1 MPLRCAESLTEFARD
16 GIPLRGRGR
25 INLADKLAGMFLRPG
40 ERGQHIAARGR
51 RRMSDVLDLYGMN
64 ATDGLHHPFL
74 GEGCSRPVN
83 RAVNES

>member
-1 MPLRCAESLTEFARD
+1 
-16 GIPLRGRGR
+16 
-25 INLADKLAGMFLRPG
+25 
-40 ERGQHIAARGR
+40 
-51 RRMSDVLDLYGMN
+51 MSDVLDLFGMN